1 MTRLTAV
8 LTIALAVLAIAALI
22 IWGRP
27 ASRNGLEPNTP
38 NTAWLQDFA
47 TGELEKL
54 AVTMPPEALPVEPF
68 ADGDGKPVSFKDF
81 RGKVLLI
88 NFWATWCAPCKV
100 EMPALDR
107 LAGELGGKDFAAV
120 TISID
125 RGGAPVAG
133 AFLEE
138 IDAQNLTLYVDPSST
153 VARALRVQGLPVTI
167 LADADGREIA
177 RYLGP
182 AEWDGEEAKALVSEA
197 IRRSR

>member
-8 LTIALAVLAIAALI
+8 LTTILAVLAIAALI
-22 IWGRP
+22 IWGKP
-27 ASRNGLEPNTP
+27 ASRNGPEPNTP

-47 TGELEKL
+47 TGAFEKL
-54 AVTMPPEALPVEPF
+54 EVAMSPEPLPVETF
-68 ADGDGKPVSFKDF
+68 MDADGKALSFKDF
-81 RGKVLLI
+81 KGKVLLV

-107 LAGELGGKDFAAV
+107 LAGELGGRDFAV
-120 TISID
+120 LTISID
-125 RGGAPVAG
+125 RGGAKVAG
-133 AFLEE
+133 PFLEE
-138 IDAQNLTLYVDPSST
+138 IRAENLPLYVDPASRL
-153 VARALRVQGLPVTI
+153 AQAMRVQGLPVTI

-182 AEWDGEEAKALVSEA
+182 AEWDGPEAKALISEA

>member
-1 MTRLTAV
+1 MSRLTAV
-8 LTIALAVLAIAALI
+8 LTIALAVLAVAALI
-22 IWGRP
+22 IWGSP
-27 ASRNGLEPNTP
+27 ASRNGPEPNTP

-47 TGELEKL
+47 TGELEEL
-54 AVTMPPEALPVEPF
+54 VVAMPAQALPVEAF
-68 ADGDGKPVSFKDF
+68 QDGEGKPVTFKDF

-107 LAGELGGKDFAAV
+107 LAAEFGGKDFAVV

-138 IDAQNLTLYVDPSST
+138 IAANNLPLYLDPTST

-167 LADADGREIA
+167 LADEDGREIA

-182 AEWDGEEAKALVSEA
+182 AEWDGPEAKALVSEA
-197 IRRSR
+197 IRRAR